1 MYFDR
6 CVSIL
11 SDIIGTRIEY
21 WHWFELSWNE
31 SVDYTID
38 VSTPLDFGKDFV
50 NDLTELVSLSV
61 PTLEVDGDW
70 SFVNEY
76 FQQTRSDRFQEF
88 RTDRLDV
95 RCHISDSRFN

>member
-1 MYFDR
+1 MFQFYQISSEHGL
-6 CVSIL
+6 SIGL
-11 SDIIGTRIEY
+11 NYHEMSR
-21 WHWFELSWNE
+21 
-31 SVDYTID
+31 VDYTID

-76 FQQTRSDRFQEF
+76 FKQTRSDRFQEF

-95 RCHISDSRFN
+95 RCYISDSRFN